1 MVSGRHLL
9 PRDPKGCQVRESGAG
24 VQLIVLYFGVLST
37 TWGGRMRHPAVGQG
51 PPSPPSRDIH
61 SPASSLLCETAA
73 VLFFRPRAE
82 GTRCAAFFIHSLV
95 RFLILSMGVG

>member
-37 TWGGRMRHPAVGQG
+37 TWGGSHA
-51 PPSPPSRDIH
+51 PPSG
-61 SPASSLLCETAA
+61 
-73 VLFFRPRAE
+73 RA
-82 GTRCAAFFIHSLV
+82 GTT
-95 RFLILSMGVG
+95 